1 MLLHICTCPDN
12 TVPNHSSINFVRI
25 YIYGIDLEEVVG
37 FLFVCLFV
45 CLFVFCLFVCFSA
58 VDLDGL
64 AHSALHA
71 SPAVDVVSKQTH

>member
-1 MLLHICTCPDN
+1 MAVYHILIMLLHICTCPDN

-45 CLFVFCLFVCFSA
+45 CFSA

-64 AHSALHA
+64 AHSALPA